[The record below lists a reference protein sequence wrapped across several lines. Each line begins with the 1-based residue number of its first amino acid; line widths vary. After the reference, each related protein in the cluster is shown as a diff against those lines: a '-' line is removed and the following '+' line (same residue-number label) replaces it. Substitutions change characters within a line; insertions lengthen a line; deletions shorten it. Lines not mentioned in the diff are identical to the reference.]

1 MSRMSTPWHGGARN
15 GHSNDARVTTMVR
28 NTESKMLID
37 CAFLAVFV
45 LVTVSIAVVAI
56 GDDMEQISEAVT
68 AYLTM
73 GG

>member
-1 MSRMSTPWHGGARN
+1 
-15 GHSNDARVTTMVR
+15 MVR